1 MSIPNIISIFR
12 ILLIPLFIYTFVT
25 GTGDGRII
33 YPIIIFIISGISD
46 VLDGYIARTYH
57 METKLGAVLD
67 PLADKLML
75 ITALICFA
83 VYDYIPYWIVILVA
97 LKELFMTGG
106 GIIAYQ
112 RGIVNR
118 ANAWGKM
125 ATFLFHIS
133 IVMFLVSKTL
143 AFLLLIVSIVISFS
157 ALFTYVRLTLEQKK
171 KMDGPA

>member
-97 LKELFMTGG
+97 LKELFMIGG

-157 ALFTYVRLTLEQKK
+157 ALFTYVRLTLEKKK

>member
-25 GTGDGRII
+25 GTGDVRII

-97 LKELFMTGG
+97 LKELFMIGG

-157 ALFTYVRLTLEQKK
+157 ALFTYVRLTLEKKK

>member
-97 LKELFMTGG
+97 LKELFMIGG

-118 ANAWGKM
+118 ANAWEKWRPSCS
-125 ATFLFHIS
+125 IS
-133 IVMFLVSKTL
+133 PL
-143 AFLLLIVSIVISFS
+143 
-157 ALFTYVRLTLEQKK
+157 
-171 KMDGPA
+171 